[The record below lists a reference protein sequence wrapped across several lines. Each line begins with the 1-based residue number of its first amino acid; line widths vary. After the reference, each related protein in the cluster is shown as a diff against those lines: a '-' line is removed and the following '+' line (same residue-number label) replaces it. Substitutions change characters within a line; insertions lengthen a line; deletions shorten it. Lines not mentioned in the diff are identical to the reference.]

1 MRNLEKPYQGLALLT
16 DLDGTLL
23 MPDKTV
29 SPEDAAAIADFRKKG
44 GLFGIATGRGIQAA
58 QEFIELLRP
67 DFPVITYNGALLLD
81 PETKQAAAA
90 SYLPAGV
97 QPLLEELAAAFPDV
111 GAEVLRHDG
120 VFVFQDGEYERRH
133 LEITHI
139 PFVMQPL
146 SVSEPERCYKALFAG
161 APEEISQMLEYVKQ
175 ERFSLVNVTRSH
187 RWFLEILP
195 HNTNKGTALERL
207 RPLLPAGTVIGA
219 TGDFDNDTAMLLAA
233 DECGCPAD
241 SQPSVLAAVRE
252 KGGLI
257 SQKTC
262 ENGFFSDWIREF
274 CRRAVTVR
282 CKNLF

>member
-1 MRNLEKPYQGLALLT
+1 MNLPYAGLALLT

-23 MPDKTV
+23 LPDKTV
-29 SPEDAAAIADFRKKG
+29 SPEDAAAIADFRAKG
-44 GLFGIATGRGIQAA
+44 GLFSIATGRGIQAT
-58 QEFIELLRP
+58 QEYLDLFQP
-67 DFPVITYNGALLLD
+67 DFPAVMYNGALLYD
-81 PETKQAAAA
+81 CKTQQAAAS
-90 SYLPAGV
+90 SYLPEGV
-97 QPLLEELAAAFPDV
+97 QPLLEELAAAFPEV
-111 GAEVLRHDG
+111 GAEVLRQDG
-120 VFVFQDGEYERRH
+120 VFVFQDGEYERQH

-139 PFVMQPL
+139 PFIMKTLNEAQ
-146 SVSEPERCYKALFAG
+146 PERCFKALFAG
-161 APEEISQMLEYVKQ
+161 APEDISRMLEYVKQ
-175 ERFSLVNVTRSH
+175 ERFSLVNFTRSH

-262 ENGFFSDWIREF
+262 ENGFFADWIREF